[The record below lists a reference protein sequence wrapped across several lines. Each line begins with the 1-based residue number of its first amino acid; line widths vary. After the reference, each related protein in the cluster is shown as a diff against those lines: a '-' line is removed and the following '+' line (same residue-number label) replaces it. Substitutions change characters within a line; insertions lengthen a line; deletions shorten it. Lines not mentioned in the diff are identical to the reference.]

1 MSAGGA
7 AEGEGREE
15 LLPDGEGQDR
25 HLLGGHQAGA
35 RYSIHSQYRPDPWN
49 KGCVAEPDRT

>member
-35 RYSIHSQYRPDPWN
+35 RYSIQYRPDPWN